1 MQRSGHAHT
10 PLAPKRS
17 VALLLALG
25 ASFCLLACDPVPRS
39 AQEELLVALLVAEGG
54 DAAGQDTEYR
64 RAAELIRRDVSRQ
77 GGIPTPRG
85 RAALKVA
92 VFTHGPGVEDAL
104 RAMRR
109 ALASGAAAIIGGAT
123 STQALPMA
131 ALAEE
136 RGIPF
141 ISPGASAPR
150 LTAARRFVFGMS
162 SPDSFQA
169 QALARL
175 GRTMGAT
182 RAAVLYEQA
191 NVSSSTQA
199 LEFQR
204 AFSALGGN
212 PPVLASFQGD
222 RRDSEAQL
230 RKLLRSRPQ
239 YLLLSVS
246 HGKAAHL
253 VRLARAQGFPGDFAG
268 LADWELAQDGDVKDM
283 IGANFIA
290 PWCPGGDQAAASQ
303 GFWERYTAS
312 FGRRPSSIAAL
323 VYDAF
328 GLVFQAAGRALDL
341 GPKTLA
347 AALREVTEY
356 SGVAGVGRFS
366 GGMPARDAHVLQM
379 TSQGILHLGVIHSA
393 GEGRP

>member
-1 MQRSGHAHT
+1 MA
-10 PLAPKRS
+10 
-17 VALLLALG
+17 ALLLALG
-25 ASFCLLACDPVPRS
+25 AAFCLLACDPVPRS
-39 AQEELLVALLVAEGG
+39 AQEELFVAFLVAEGG
-54 DAAGQDTEYR
+54 DAAGQDAEYR
-64 RAAELIRRDVSRQ
+64 RAAELVRRDVSRH

-85 RAALKVA
+85 RAALKVE

-109 ALASGAAAIIGGAT
+109 ALASGAAAVIGGTT

-141 ISPGASAPR
+141 ISPGATAPC
-150 LTAARRFVFGMS
+150 LTAARQYVFGIS
-162 SPDSFQA
+162 SPDSSQG

-175 GRTMGAT
+175 GRTRGAT

-191 NVSSSTQA
+191 KVSSSAQA
-199 LEFQR
+199 LEFQKE
-204 AFSALGGN
+204 FSALGGH
-212 PPVLASFQGD
+212 PPVLASFKGD
-222 RRDSEAQL
+222 RRDSEVQL
-230 RKLLRSRPQ
+230 RRLLRSRPQ

-253 VRLARAQGFPGDFAG
+253 VRLSRAQGFPGDFAG
-268 LADWELAQDGDVKDM
+268 LADWELAQDAEVMDM
-283 IGANFIA
+283 IGAHFLA
-290 PWCPGGDQAAASQ
+290 PWCPGGDQTAGQQ

-312 FGRRPSSIAAL
+312 FGRRPSAIAAL

-328 GLVFQAAGRALDL
+328 GLLFQAAGRALGL
-341 GPKTLA
+341 GPQTLA

-356 SGVAGVGRFS
+356 SGVAGVVRFS

-379 TSQGILHLGVIHSA
+379 TSQGILHLGIIQNA